1 MFNFSITK
9 NQDRKPN
16 VLYVDAD
23 EKYHFIIAEIVSDFA
38 HVTFAKSVDEAV
50 NQLKKDVQWDL
61 MFLCVDNIDHSK
73 IMNVCP
79 AENVKCPSTILVT
92 SYLDAIHL
100 YELVAIYGADDYI
113 TKPFSN
119 KRIIEYIEKDVS
131 KNNEINVYKARLMQD
146 IHFLNE
152 AISLLSDKFEIQFP
166 TIGFEPLDVHIEK
179 LLYVRK
185 KLEVKSPFS
194 KFNGPTFYLLMMK
207 KTLLMFTSSLLKINH
222 LTHSFQET

>member
-1 MFNFSITK
+1 MRHLLNLVEAIEQL
-9 NQDRKPN
+9 NED
-16 VLYVDAD
+16 
-23 EKYHFIIAEIVSDFA
+23 
-38 HVTFAKSVDEAV
+38 TFGTSY
-50 NQLKKDVQWDL
+50 
-61 MFLCVDNIDHSK
+61 FLCVDNIDHSK

-194 KFNGPTFYLLMMK
+194 KIQRPNILFIDDEKNIIDVYQQFVKDKPFNPFRWPKNHVKYRK
-207 KTLLMFTSSLLKINH
+207 KRH
-222 LTHSFQET
+222 